1 MLQLISLLTG
11 VHWRDQ
17 GPAFLVGFGHGG
29 THWVAAFFYLLLP
42 YITRDLGLSYA
53 QAGLLVSIFHLS
65 SLLTNFGSGLMVD
78 ITGRRVSLQIV
89 SLLIGAGALFAFGVS
104 EQFLVLAFLVML
116 IGASNNLWHPP
127 AIAYLSEI
135 YPDNRGYALVVVL
148 ASMGRWGEWFA
159 RRLPH
164 RAGSVYLRF
173 QHGTL
178 SSFKP
183 SLLPPLL
190 ALSVAGWLLALG
202 RWYFVI
208 AALDISLS
216 LPMLILITLLNAVL
230 AAIPLTPGGLGVIEP
245 GIAGLLMLQLAAE
258 NAISVTL
265 LERAIS
271 YVSILVVGGLLFL
284 GGEIRARR
292 TDAAAE

>member
-78 ITGRRVSLQIV
+78 ITGRRVSFQIA

-116 IGASNNLWHPP
+116 IGASNNLWHQK
-127 AIAYLSEI
+127 ARDSA
-135 YPDNRGYALVVVL
+135 DAWWAWRDRTRDRGPFDVA
-148 ASMGRWGEWFA
+148 A
-159 RRLPH
+159 RRRERHLCDIVRAGDQLRQHSGRRWFTFPGRRDSCQTHGCRGRVGRRRVPLYANLSLHYVADSAH
-164 RAGSVYLRF
+164 RAGE
-173 QHGTL
+173 
-178 SSFKP
+178 
-183 SLLPPLL
+183 
-190 ALSVAGWLLALG
+190 
-202 RWYFVI
+202 
-208 AALDISLS
+208 DICCS
-216 LPMLILITLLNAVL
+216 
-230 AAIPLTPGGLGVIEP
+230 
-245 GIAGLLMLQLAAE
+245 
-258 NAISVTL
+258 
-265 LERAIS
+265 
-271 YVSILVVGGLLFL
+271 
-284 GGEIRARR
+284 
-292 TDAAAE
+292 